1 MEPKDRRT
9 SPDARAHHRAYVLE
23 HVVNG
28 GLTIEQA
35 AAILKLSTRQ
45 VDRLLARY
53 RDAPATLAHGNR
65 GRSPANRLDDG
76 QRARL
81 VELATTTYARVN
93 RAHLAELL
101 AEREGIVVA
110 ARTLRRILAE
120 ASVRPV
126 RTRRPARHRSRRE
139 RMPREGQLLQV
150 DGSRHRWF
158 GPDFGFATL
167 VAGIDDATGRVPGG
181 TFRAQEDAVGY
192 FTTFAQTADR
202 HGLPGAV
209 YSDRHG
215 IFIVEQNRVPTLT
228 EQLTGKR
235 SLTQV
240 GRALDEADIGWIGA
254 HSAPAKGRVERLWGT
269 LQDRLVSELRLAG
282 ITTIEAANAFLPG
295 FLERHNVRFAVAAAD
310 PEPAWRPWP
319 EGLSSEAV
327 FCFHYPRR
335 VGRDNT
341 VSWPGGDLALPRR
354 SDGRSWAGR
363 TVILQERLDGSL
375 WVDHEG
381 LCVPVRAAPADA
393 GQLRARKLSSPLD
406 RDLPAE
412 LVELLDADKSPAPEP
427 PRNDVHRPRPDHPW
441 RRYRDRRR

>member
-1 MEPKDRRT
+1 MEPKDRQT
-9 SPDARAHHRAYVLE
+9 QPDARAQQRAYVLE
-23 HVVNG
+23 HVVAG

-53 RDAPATLAHGNR
+53 RDGPTALAHGNR
-65 GRSPANRLDDG
+65 GRMPANRRDDA

-81 VELATTTYARVN
+81 VELATTTYAGVN
-93 RAHLAELL
+93 HTHLAELL

-110 ARTLRRILAE
+110 PRTLRRILAE

-126 RTRRPARHRSRRE
+126 RTRRPPRHRSRRE
-139 RMPREGQLLQV
+139 RMAREGQLLQV
-150 DGSRHRWF
+150 DGSKHRWF
-158 GPDFGFATL
+158 GPDRPFATL

-192 FTTFAQTADR
+192 FITFAQTAAR

-215 IFIVEQNRVPTLT
+215 IFIVEQNRPPTLA

-240 GRALDEADIGWIGA
+240 GRTLDEAGIGWIGA
-254 HSAPAKGRVERLWGT
+254 RSAPAKGRVERLWGT
-269 LQDRLVSELRLAG
+269 LQDRLVTELRLAG
-282 ITTIEAANAFLPG
+282 VTTIDDANAFLPG
-295 FLERHNVRFAVAAAD
+295 FLERHNARFGVPAAD
-310 PEPAWRPWP
+310 PVPAWRPWP
-319 EGLSSEAV
+319 DGLSSEAV

-335 VGRDNT
+335 VGRDST

-363 TVILQERLDGSL
+363 TVTLQERLDGSL
-375 WVDHEG
+375 WVDHDG
-381 LCVPVRAAPADA
+381 LCVPVRPAPADA
-393 GQLRARKLSSPLD
+393 GQLRARRLTPPSD

-412 LVELLDADKSPAPEP
+412 LAGLLDADTSPAPEP
-427 PRNDVHRPRPDHPW
+427 PGDVVHRPRPDHPW
-441 RRYRDRRR
+441 RRYRDHR

>member
-9 SPDARAHHRAYVLE
+9 PPDARAQHRAYVLE

-28 GLTIEQA
+28 GLTIDQA
-35 AAILKLSTRQ
+35 AAILKLSIRQ

-53 RDAPATLAHGNR
+53 RDGPTALVHGNR
-65 GRSPANRLDDG
+65 GRMPANRLDDA
-76 QRARL
+76 QRALL
-81 VELATTTYARVN
+81 VELATTTYVGVN
-93 RAHLAELL
+93 HTHLAELL
-101 AEREGIVVA
+101 VEREGIVVA
-110 ARTLRRILAE
+110 PRTLRRILAQ
-120 ASVRPV
+120 ASVRPT
-126 RTRRPARHRSRRE
+126 RTRRPPRHRSRRE
-139 RMPREGQLLQV
+139 RMAREGQLLQV

-158 GPDFGFATL
+158 GPDLPFATL

-192 FTTFAQTADR
+192 FTTFAQTAER

-215 IFIVEQNRVPTLT
+215 IFIVDQNRAPTLA

-235 SLTQV
+235 SMTQV
-240 GRALDEADIGWIGA
+240 GRALDEARIAWIGA

-269 LQDRLVSELRLAG
+269 LQDRLVVELRLEG
-282 ITTIEAANAFLPG
+282 ITTIEAANAFLPD
-295 FLERHNVRFAVAAAD
+295 FLDRHNERFAVPAAD
-310 PEPAWRPWP
+310 PQLAWRPLP
-319 EGLSSEAV
+319 DGLSSAAV

-375 WVDHEG
+375 WVSHDG
-381 LCVPVRAAPADA
+381 LCVPVRPAPADA
-393 GQLRARKLSSPLD
+393 GQLRARRRTPPSD

-412 LVELLDADKSPAPEP
+412 LAGLIDADKSPAPEQLGGVVP
-427 PRNDVHRPRPDHPW
+427 RPRPDHPW